1 MFFHHVNVWLPD
13 ISKASGQG
21 IPKQNSKQTNENTS
35 YKNGCSISQSG
46 QVLGFSKN
54 NGKISEYQ
62 QLKGLVSR
70 YKNYLFNEP
79 SAGDLVVSWHW
90 YEAKQALVKT
100 RNRSAVLQSD
110 YGNSRKVGKLV
121 FSFFIV

>member
-1 MFFHHVNVWLPD
+1 MCFHNVNVWLPD
-13 ISKASGQG
+13 ISKG
-21 IPKQNSKQTNENTS
+21 IPKQNSKQTNENVG

-70 YKNYLFNEP
+70 YRNYLSNEP
-79 SAGDLVVSWHW
+79 SAGDLVC
-90 YEAKQALVKT
+90 
-100 RNRSAVLQSD
+100 
-110 YGNSRKVGKLV
+110 
-121 FSFFIV
+121 